1 MVESLLPSKV
11 PSSSSSIPE
20 IKKKKKNA
28 QNSEKIKLS
37 KLQTSC
43 VYKHN

>member
-20 IKKKKKNA
+20 IKKNT
-28 QNSEKIKLS
+28 QSSERIKLS